1 MFSTV
6 DSLLSYRSMI
16 WNFIKREVRGRY
28 KGSLLGFLW
37 NFITPLVQILVY
49 IVVFSAIFKPNI
61 ENYPLYLTSGMIV
74 WIYFADSLSEGSWIL
89 MGNSDMLKKIYFP
102 RAVLPI
108 AQVLSKLVNFVIM
121 LLIFYIIALIT
132 GFGISWE
139 ALLLLPVITAIFITF
154 IIGITLV
161 ISALDVYFRDV
172 QYIVTVSLMALVW
185 LAPIMYSRDNIEDP
199 LLNTLLS
206 FNPMTYFIEYY
217 QKLLYW
223 KTIPDFSDLLICLI
237 LSLSFITVGI
247 IVFKHLEKDFA
258 EVL

>member
-1 MFSTV
+1 
-6 DSLLSYRSMI
+6 MI

-28 KGSLLGFLW
+28 KGSFLGFLW

-49 IVVFSAIFKPNI
+49 IIVFSAIFKPNI

-74 WIYFADSLSEGSWIL
+74 WIYFSDSLSEGSWIL
-89 MGNSDMLKKIYFP
+89 MGNSEMLKKIYFP

-108 AQVLSKLVNFVIM
+108 AQVLSKLVNFIIM
-121 LLIFYIIALIT
+121 LIIFYVIAIIT

-139 ALLLLPVITAIFITF
+139 TLLLLPVITIVYIAF
-154 IIGITLV
+154 IIGVTLIV
-161 ISALDVYFRDV
+161 SALDVFFRDI

-185 LAPIMYSRDNIEDP
+185 LAPIMYSRSAVDNE
-199 LLNTLLS
+199 LLSTLLS
-206 FNPMTYFIEYY
+206 INPMTYFIEYY

-223 KTIPDFSDLLICLI
+223 KTVPTFSDLLVCLI
-237 LSLSFITVGI
+237 ISICSVILGVLIFNY
-247 IVFKHLEKDFA
+247 LEKDFA

>member
-1 MFSTV
+1 
-6 DSLLSYRSMI
+6 
-16 WNFIKREVRGRY
+16 
-28 KGSLLGFLW
+28 
-37 NFITPLVQILVY
+37 
-49 IVVFSAIFKPNI
+49 
-61 ENYPLYLTSGMIV
+61 
-74 WIYFADSLSEGSWIL
+74 